1 MEDKK
6 DKKKKKKSNKG
17 YYLFMFIVISLFVLI
32 LWSRYVSTKGLVVR
46 EYGVINEKLP
56 ESFHGLKVV
65 HFTDLHYKTTI
76 YEEELKTL
84 VENIN
89 EVNADIVVFTGDL
102 VDKLVEYNEDDV
114 KTIAKYLNDINVNIG
129 KYAVKGNHDYTS
141 LYFDAVFESTDFK
154 VLKNSSELIYYN
166 GTTPI
171 YLVGLDD
178 SLEGKVDLSII
189 NNENN
194 YYSIL
199 LTHEPDIYDD
209 VKEFNFDLILAGHSH
224 NGQVRLPL
232 LGSVYKVNGA
242 KKYYDEHYILNGTE
256 MFISGGLG
264 TSKYKFRFLNKPSFN
279 FYRLYTK

>member
-129 KYAVKGNHDYTS
+129 KYAIKGNHDYTS

>member
-6 DKKKKKKSNKG
+6 DKKKKSNKG

-178 SLEGKVDLSII
+178 SLEGSVDLSII